1 MSLNAARKAKLYDLA
16 AAIPLVAWFAL
27 VIVASLYRIT
37 QMLDAQ
43 VDILET
49 CHLLAKVA
57 LLNILILLVF
67 LRRSALRKARG
78 LLPSGAGIV
87 GVLLPSLFVA
97 LPPANL
103 SQAMTMFSSAT
114 ILLGIIS
121 SILIACWLGRSFSIL
136 PQARALVTEGPY
148 RIVRHPLYL
157 AELIV
162 VFGTMWR
169 FEPPWSYCVMVMAI
183 AAQIPRM
190 HYEEQVLMDAFPC
203 YHDYAARTARLLPG
217 VY

>member
-27 VIVASLYRIT
+27 AIVGSLYRIT
-37 QMLDAQ
+37 QMLDAH
-43 VDILET
+43 VDILAI
-49 CHLLAKVA
+49 CSLLAKVA
-57 LLNILILLVF
+57 FLSLLIFFVF
-67 LRRSALRKARG
+67 VRRPTVRKARG

-87 GVLLPSLFVA
+87 GVLLPSLFLA

-103 SQAMTMFSSAT
+103 SQAMTIFSSAT

-169 FEPPWSYCVMVMAI
+169 FEPPCSFCIMVIAI

-190 HYEEQVLMDAFPC
+190 HYEEQVLMDAFPG
-203 YHDYAARTARLLPG
+203 YRDYATRTARLLPG